1 MIFAPL
7 AIFLFVAGTLARFLS
22 ELAEGVNNDD
32 GVPGVLNAIGSDPNE
47 YILAFV
53 ASGAAWCL
61 LGLLIW
67 RFKKPHSLIE
77 WLLYVIPITAAEGA
91 LSQILFD
98 AAVAMLFNGEFQNPI
113 DSVVRSFNSYHNPV
127 YSAIALA
134 RGLLLVSIATGY
146 ISVGDPNS
154 RQRAKP
160 WSPATLVGADPHQ
173 VTRLLC
179 GQAILGGSS
188 FYEKVISYFKDR
200 WTATAPEYGI
210 DAYLLI
216 RVCDFAQSRGKSYT
230 LGFGGI
236 GLVTLVLIGIE
247 PTTSLLLGGIAG
259 SGLWFYKT
267 RAEQRLARKF
277 SFANFSVEKT
287 KELIG
292 NRPSEEVDFLDVLP
306 RRDQNLIV
314 YSGFVPFVGSG
325 FDLDG
330 WSMVTFIDRPK
341 GDLSVRQINEFK
353 SEEIDLALEAALK
366 KLSFLEL
373 SFDDVYFMRGIDVR
387 DGLSLLDGSCRPVQQ
402 LGREEADRLVRLG
415 VIRAY
420 KRIKIVE
427 WGGDIVITHFFRCWI
442 QGRSLCLELRRFIL
456 PPIES
461 SYRGVDFMTEDRI
474 AKYVLEAITSI
485 IIGPIYA
492 VVAPFIVFGRRL
504 IP

>member
-1 MIFAPL
+1 M
-7 AIFLFVAGTLARFLS
+7 
-22 ELAEGVNNDD
+22 
-32 GVPGVLNAIGSDPNE
+32 
-47 YILAFV
+47 
-53 ASGAAWCL
+53 
-61 LGLLIW
+61 
-67 RFKKPHSLIE
+67 SLQ
-77 WLLYVIPITAAEGA
+77 LQRRKRT

-98 AAVAMLFNGEFQNPI
+98 AAVAMLFNGEFGIPI
-113 DSVVRSFNSYHNPV
+113 LDSVVRSFNSYHNPV

-179 GQAILGGSS
+179 GQAILGGSD

-200 WTATAPEYGI
+200 WTATAPEYEI

-277 SFANFSVEKT
+277 SSANFSVEKT

-306 RRDQNLIV
+306 KARPKSDCLQWICSFWLGLRN
-314 YSGFVPFVGSG
+314 S
-325 FDLDG
+325 DLDG

-427 WGGDIVITHFFRCWI
+427 WGGDIVITHFFRC
-442 QGRSLCLELRRFIL
+442 
-456 PPIES
+456 
-461 SYRGVDFMTEDRI
+461 
-474 AKYVLEAITSI
+474 
-485 IIGPIYA
+485 
-492 VVAPFIVFGRRL
+492 
-504 IP
+504 